1 MTTVTENTL
10 TELRDQKESL
20 QLQAEIATL
29 QGHVNVAE
37 AVSRM
42 VDVPES
48 IPPIV
53 DRFEYLHDTPGFG
66 TGHHHGRQRIS
77 LPGDRK
83 NGAFFPHFLTEQ
95 DLGRIR
101 GEGQFLATT
110 DETSMGILENLTN
123 YTIGTGFIYEATP
136 KPEAGPVLAAIV
148 QKVIDEFDELNHWG
162 GDLEREVF
170 SNSRRDGE
178 KFLKLSHVG
187 SGNVR
192 ARVVDAPNITEPAN
206 PRVLEDFIGAHSLNW
221 KFGIATDQGDVER
234 VHGYYVEW
242 EPDGHS
248 WDFVPERVQSLEQGA
263 MHHIKLNVDRTVKRG
278 LSDWYGVTA
287 ELERAAKLLRNT
299 AEGASIQ
306 AAIAFIREHVGGT
319 SQDQISSFQGNKTDF
334 SFDRRTGDG
343 GTRTV
348 KMQRF
353 DPGHIVDTRGT
364 KYHAGPLGTPRGQ
377 SYLDIGAAVLRVVGT
392 RWTMPEHVVS
402 GDASN
407 NNLASILE
415 AGSPFQLSIMAKQ
428 HRYECEYR
436 QILWKVVH
444 LAFLASRF
452 RGKASSFADIKRQ
465 VEIGIE
471 APSTETTKKLEEE
484 QIRAIRSQAG
494 ILSRQTWAAQADLD
508 FDVEVEQGAS
518 PAPPPPP
525 PAQESAGGGLF
536 ESAEARRR
544 AAIDLVWEN
553 YP

>member
-1 MTTVTENTL
+1 MATVTENDL
-10 TELRDQKESL
+10 DELRERRESL
-20 QLQAEIATL
+20 QLQAEIAAL
-29 QGHVNVAE
+29 QGQVNVAE
-37 AVSRM
+37 AVNRM
-42 VDVPES
+42 VDVSES
-48 IPPIV
+48 LPPLV
-53 DRFEYLHDTPGFG
+53 DRFEFLHDTPGFG
-66 TGHHHGRQRIS
+66 TGHHHGRHRIS
-77 LPGDRK
+77 LQGDRK
-83 NGAFFPHFLTEQ
+83 DGSFRPHFETEQ
-95 DLGRIR
+95 QLAEIR
-101 GEGQFLATT
+101 GEGQFLTTT
-110 DETSMGILENLTN
+110 DETSIGILENLTN
-123 YTIGTGFIYEATP
+123 YTIGTGFVYEATP
-136 KPEAGPVLAAIV
+136 KPEAPPQLAKVV
-148 QKVIDEFDELNHWG
+148 QQVIDDFDELNHWG

-206 PRVLEDFIGAHSLNW
+206 PRVLEDFIGASSLNW
-221 KFGIATDQGDVER
+221 KYGIATDQGDVER

-248 WDFVPERVQSLEQGA
+248 WDFVPERVQSLDLGV

-306 AAIAFIREHVGGT
+306 AAIAFIREHVSGT
-319 SQDQISSFQGNKTDF
+319 TGDQISSFQGNKTDF
-334 SFDRRTGDG
+334 RFNRPTGDG
-343 GTRTV
+343 GTREVRT
-348 KMQRF
+348 QRF
-353 DPGHIVDTRGT
+353 DPGHIIDTRGT

-392 RWTMPEHVVS
+392 RWTMPEHIVS

-444 LAFLASRF
+444 LAFLAGRF

-471 APSTETTKKLEEE
+471 APSTETQNKLEQE

-494 ILSRQTWAAQADLD
+494 ILSLQTWAAQADLD
-508 FDVEVEQGAS
+508 FDLEVEQGAK
-518 PAPPPPP
+518 PQADPQLG
-525 PAQESAGGGLF
+525 AGLF
-536 ESAEARRR
+536 ESVEQQQR
-544 AAIDLVWEN
+544 AAIGILWEN